1 MSLRQFDEADAPALV
16 DAVAQPEVA
25 RLPGTAPFSDEREAR
40 AWIERAAA
48 DWRGNGPWRFA
59 VADARSGELLG
70 YIGVRLVDSNGQIGY
85 WVRRAARGRGVA
97 TSALRM
103 LSRWALTSAGF
114 ERLQLVTETHN
125 VASQRVAVKA
135 GFQREGLLR
144 SFVKVDG
151 DRVDG
156 VMFGL
161 LRDDVT
167 P

>member
-1 MSLRQFDEADAPALV
+1 
-16 DAVAQPEVA
+16 
-25 RLPGTAPFSDEREAR
+25 
-40 AWIERAAA
+40 
-48 DWRGNGPWRFA
+48 
-59 VADARSGELLG
+59 
-70 YIGVRLVDSNGQIGY
+70 
-85 WVRRAARGRGVA
+85 VRRAARGRGVA

-114 ERLQLVTETHN
+114 ERLQLVTETQN